1 MKVSAGSA
9 RRYARAALD
18 VATAKGDTGF
28 QEELEGLARAF
39 AENAELRTV
48 LVHPAIPAEKK
59 TAVVGGLLGGA
70 RADGILRRLVSL
82 LLQRDRIELLPLIAQ
97 QYARLAN
104 MARGVVD
111 AEAVSARELDES
123 EARAISA
130 A

>member
-18 VATAKGDTGF
+18 VATAKGDGRL
-28 QEELEGLARAF
+28 QEDLEARAR
-39 AENAELRTV
+39 AVSGNAELRTV
-48 LVHPAIPAEKK
+48 MVHPAIPAEKK
-59 TAVVGGLLGGA
+59 TAVVAALLGGGA
-70 RADGILRRLVSL
+70 SDLLQRLGSL

-104 MARGVVD
+104 VARGVVE

-123 EARAISA
+123 EVRALS
-130 A
+130 